1 MEKIELTDEDVVE
14 LENGTEDI
22 RGLHILLVNV
32 FGVASGAGRWTLV
45 DAGLR
50 MSAARI
56 RHWAERQFGP
66 DARPDAII
74 MTHGHFDHVGALKE
88 LAEHWDVPVYAHTLE
103 LPYFTGAAEYPPPDP
118 TVGGGMLARL
128 SFLYPRGAVDIAD
141 RVLPL
146 PDDGSVPGLPDWR
159 WVHTPGHT
167 VGHVSFFRDAD
178 RALIV
183 GDAFCTT
190 RQESFLA
197 ALTQP
202 PELHGPPAYY
212 TPDWDT
218 ARDSVRRLAALA
230 PVTIAPSHGRPIAG
244 PHATQ
249 ALAELAETFDQVAR
263 PEHGRYVRPTA

>member
-1 MEKIELTDEDVVE
+1 MDQIELTDRDVTALADVGEDVK
-14 LENGTEDI
+14 
-22 RGLHILLVNV
+22 GLHILLVNV
-32 FGVASGAGRWTLV
+32 FGIASGSGTWTLV

-50 MSAARI
+50 LSAPRI
-56 RHWAERQFGP
+56 RHWADRQFGR
-66 DARPDAII
+66 DLRPDAIV

-88 LAEHWDVPVYAHTLE
+88 LADDWDVPVFAHALE

-118 TVGGGMLARL
+118 TVGGGLMARL
-128 SFLYPRGAVDIAD
+128 SRFYPRGAVDISD
-141 RVLPL
+141 RVLPF
-146 PDDGSVPGLPDWR
+146 PEDGSVPTLPGWR

-178 RALIV
+178 RTLLV

-190 RQESFLA
+190 KQESFLA
-197 ALTQP
+197 VMTQK

-212 TPDWDT
+212 TPDWDA

-230 PVTIAPSHGRPIAG
+230 PVTIAPSHGLPISG

-249 ALAELAETFDQVAR
+249 SLVELAASFDEVAR
-263 PEHGRYVRPTA
+263 PEHGRYVTPRA